1 MDKKFVF
8 ISVTTQTRDV
18 LREIAKEWD
27 SNIYKVVR
35 NLAKKEHE
43 KILKE
48 NNASVRKKSEKNKN
62 YQEER
67 V

>member
-8 ISVTTQTRDV
+8 ISVTTQTRDI
-18 LREIAKEWD
+18 LREIAKKWD

-35 NLAKKEHE
+35 NLAKKEYE

-48 NNASVRKKSEKNKN
+48 NNASVRKNGEKDKF
-62 YQEER
+62 YQEEK